1 MIRVTNIERFATHDG
16 PGIRTTIFFKGCH
29 MHCPWCANPETWS
42 QKVELLHDEKKCV
55 HCQMCRTVCP
65 ASAIAFPEG
74 KWQIDRSCCKGCQAC
89 AQECLNDAITFS
101 GTDYTEDELV
111 DIAMKDWDFYEESG
125 GGVTLSGGEVFMQPE
140 GLKTL
145 LKKLKAQSLHV
156 ALETTGSYAPAM
168 LREVV
173 DDVDLFLMDLKHL
186 DAGKLNAITGGNG
199 ELVVAN
205 FRYLAKNHPEKIVI
219 RMPVIPGFNDE
230 SETIE
235 AVLDFAA
242 SNRIQEVDL
251 LPFHPLGASKWKNLG
266 RPYAYE
272 KEKMMEKQKLEPY
285 IETGAK
291 KGVKVRVGG

>member
-1 MIRVTNIERFATHDG
+1 
-16 PGIRTTIFFKGCH
+16 
-29 MHCPWCANPETWS
+29 
-42 QKVELLHDEKKCV
+42 
-55 HCQMCRTVCP
+55 
-65 ASAIAFPEG
+65 
-74 KWQIDRSCCKGCQAC
+74 
-89 AQECLNDAITFS
+89 
-101 GTDYTEDELV
+101 
-111 DIAMKDWDFYEESG
+111 MKDRDFYEESG

-140 GLKTL
+140 GLKSL
-145 LKKLKAQSLHV
+145 LKKLKAQGLHV

-186 DAGKLNAITGGNG
+186 DAGKLNDITGGNG

-242 SNRIQEVDL
+242 SNHIQEVDL

-285 IETGAK
+285 IETGGWAADAK
-291 KGVKVRVGG
+291 RPAIDAHPGDDRARRVRFRQGNHGTLRRVQIERDARLDRT